1 MHVGTTGKKVPKT
14 IPVPAVVVD
23 NAGLA
28 DDEIADIESLPQ
40 MSDVAPGV
48 KVSLFERL
56 EQLRPGLRAKILA
69 YSLRG
74 NRKLGVPPIPE
85 SLHDDVTQEI
95 SLAWAKIRANMDF
108 GEGKTA
114 SFAHRIAWQTGL
126 KVWRELGSAAKLPGN
141 AFRKRAD
148 GPTYVDIG
156 TIATPLSLHAETSED
171 RDWIDSMLELSDAG
185 ETEEEVSDERLEQ
198 VRISKLSKL
207 RKKLSAM
214 QLRAVLL
221 LLEGKEMPEIGGA
234 LGLNKIEING
244 LFQQIRKV
252 AGADIAALV

>member
-1 MHVGTTGKKVPKT
+1 MGRPLKKTARLDSVP
-14 IPVPAVVVD
+14 ID
-23 NAGLA
+23 LESEA
-28 DDEIADIESLPQ
+28 DSMDEPIGNIEDLPQ
-40 MSDVAPGV
+40 MSDSIAGP

-74 NRKLGVPPIPE
+74 SRKLGVPPIPE

-95 SLAWAKIRANMDF
+95 SLAWAKIRANMDY
-108 GEGKTA
+108 GEGRTA

-141 AFRKRAD
+141 AFRKKAD
-148 GPTYVDIG
+148 GSTYVDIG
-156 TIATPLSLHAETSED
+156 AIAVPLSLHAESPED

-185 ETEEEVSDERLEQ
+185 ETEDEDSDARLEQ

-207 RKKLSAM
+207 RKKLSSIQM
-214 QLRAVLL
+214 RAVLL

-234 LGLNKIEING
+234 LGLGRLEING

-252 AGADIAALV
+252 AGADLSALV

>member
-1 MHVGTTGKKVPKT
+1 MGVSLKKTAPIKLGPINLET
-14 IPVPAVVVD
+14 EPDFINEPI
-23 NAGLA
+23 G
-28 DDEIADIESLPQ
+28 DIESLPQ
-40 MSDVAPGV
+40 MSDAVVGP

-74 NRKLGVPPIPE
+74 SRKLGVPPIPE
-85 SLHDDVTQEI
+85 SLHEDVTQEI
-95 SLAWAKIRANMDF
+95 SLAWAKIRANMDY
-108 GEGKTA
+108 GEGRTA

-141 AFRKRAD
+141 AFRKKSD
-148 GPTYVDIG
+148 GSTYVDIG
-156 TIATPLSLHAETSED
+156 AIAVPLSLNADSPED

-185 ETEEEVSDERLEQ
+185 ETEDEDSDTRLEQ

-207 RKKLSAM
+207 RKKLSPIQM
-214 QLRAVLL
+214 RAVLL
-221 LLEGKEMPEIGGA
+221 LLEGKEMPEIGGN
-234 LGLNKIEING
+234 LGLGRLEVNG

-252 AGADIAALV
+252 AGVDLSALV